1 MQKHLRNEKGFALA
15 LILSVLP
22 ILIGA
27 GLVALFTMNYMQ
39 MNAHHLYICRTESLK
54 TQNQVGKNLETLLKL
69 NPLSRELRI
78 EKIAADVAV
87 AAAIAAYGYGL
98 PAARAYEQ
106 SVKVR
111 RVALD
116 IEQRALIIRSNALLL
131 KTYFQTR
138 SELNAQ
144 ISKDLGMLRPFITST
159 FSMRFSAPTYLAV
172 RPDKTDLAPVY
183 ETQPQFEKRMTLV
196 HRWQYRLSV
205 ADFLGKFLKGEQ
217 EFNRDCSVTLSEKD
231 NKWQGKIREDKSLLK
246 SVF

>member
-1 MQKHLRNEKGFALA
+1 MRRHLRNEKGFALI

-27 GLVALFTMNYMQ
+27 GFAVLFTMNYMQ

-69 NPLSRELRI
+69 NPVARELRV

-98 PAARAYEQ
+98 PAARAYQQ

-116 IEQRALIIRSNALLL
+116 ISQRALITQSNALLI

-138 SELNAQ
+138 S
-144 ISKDLGMLRPFITST
+144 DLSDRKRFGTTQTIYHLHSFDENFST
-159 FSMRFSAPTYLAV
+159 HFTGCAS
-172 RPDKTDLAPVY
+172 
-183 ETQPQFEKRMTLV
+183 
-196 HRWQYRLSV
+196 
-205 ADFLGKFLKGEQ
+205 G
-217 EFNRDCSVTLSEKD
+217 
-231 NKWQGKIREDKSLLK
+231 
-246 SVF
+246 